1 MTYRFPAFST
11 PVPIEGLKL
20 RSNGSSQLMIVEKIT
35 QGDRVIVNKY
45 STQIKVKKVRAK
57 DTEACQEMMRIN
69 KETF

>member
-1 MTYRFPAFST
+1 
-11 PVPIEGLKL
+11 
-20 RSNGSSQLMIVEKIT
+20 MIVEKIT